1 MPHCQIPPPHVYQI
15 IMPPASKEKVIEIIR
30 QKFNC
35 NLDPVIRYFSNFA
48 FLFPNEPLPPA
59 LKHILFSCN
68 RTENAPSLC
77 PSSPHHI

>member
-35 NLDPVIRYFSNFA
+35 NLDPVIHYFSKFA
-48 FLFPNEPLPPA
+48 FLFPNEPFPPA
-59 LKHILFSCN
+59 LKLTLLSCN
-68 RTENAPSLC
+68 KNENGPSL
-77 PSSPHHI
+77 PITSKIL